1 MSDSS
6 ISKFFEKTR
15 KERLDIVG
23 NFANLSAEE
32 LEILQS
38 NDGGISFEKADKMV
52 ENAIGTFSLPL
63 GIATSFKING
73 KDYLVPMVI
82 EEPSVI
88 AAASKGAKIARIK
101 GGFKAT
107 SDESYSIGQIQVLN
121 ADINSAVKKIQESS
135 KEIINLA
142 NSKSNTL
149 SKMNKGAKKISCKEI
164 NTPLG
169 NMLIVE
175 LLIDVGDA
183 MGANV
188 TNTMCEAVSPLLEK
202 ITGGRILLRILS
214 NYSTQRI
221 AKATAVFDKK
231 EVGGEDVVDDIILAY
246 QFADNDVYRAVT
258 HNKGI
263 MNGIIAVANAT
274 GQDSRAIEAA
284 ANAYAARSGQYRS
297 LSKWTKNSEGNLVG
311 SLELPLSVGIIGGI
325 ANVHPIAKVCM
336 KILKVS
342 SAQELA
348 CVMTATGLAQNY
360 SAIRA
365 LATEGIQKGHMRLH
379 ARNLATAAGAKPDQ
393 VDKIVQKMIE
403 EKKISL
409 DKAKEILLNLDNL

>member
-15 KERLDIVG
+15 KERLDIVAD
-23 NFANLSAEE
+23 FANLSAEE
-32 LEILQS
+32 LKILQS
-38 NDGGISFEKADKMV
+38 SDGGISFEKADKMV

-63 GIATSFKING
+63 GVATNFKING

-88 AAASKGAKIARIK
+88 AAASKGAKIARIR
-101 GGFKAT
+101 GGFEVAAG
-107 SDESYSIGQIQVLN
+107 ESYSIGQIQLLDV
-121 ADINSAVKKIQESS
+121 DINSAVKKIQEAK
-135 KEIINLA
+135 KEILEHA

-149 SKMNKGAKKISCKEI
+149 SKMDKGAKKISCKEI
-164 NTPLG
+164 DTPLG
-169 NMLIVE
+169 KMLIVE

-188 TNTMCEAVSPLLEK
+188 TNTMCEAVSPLLET
-202 ITGGRILLRILS
+202 ITGGRALLRILS
-214 NYSTQRI
+214 NYSISRI
-221 AKATAVFDKK
+221 AKAKAVFDK
-231 EVGGEDVVDDIILAY
+231 EAVGGEEAVDDIILAY

-284 ANAYAARSGQYRS
+284 ANAYAASSGRYRS
-297 LSKWTKNSEGNLVG
+297 LSKWFKDDEGNLVG
-311 SLELPLSVGIIGGI
+311 SLELPLSVGIVGGI
-325 ANVHPIAKVCM
+325 INVHPIAKICA
-336 KILKVS
+336 KILGVS
-342 SAQELA
+342 SASELA
-348 CVMTATGLAQNY
+348 GIMTATGLAQNF
-360 SAIRA
+360 SAISA

-379 ARNLATAAGAKPDQ
+379 ARNLAASAGAKPDQ
-393 VDKIVQKMIE
+393 IDKIVKQMIK

-409 DKAKEILLNLDNL
+409 DRAKELLDDI

>member
-15 KERLDIVG
+15 KERLDIVAD
-23 NFANLSAEE
+23 FANLSAEE
-32 LEILQS
+32 LKILQS

-63 GIATSFKING
+63 GVATNFKING

-88 AAASKGAKIARIK
+88 AAASKGAKIARIR
-101 GGFKAT
+101 GGFEVAA
-107 SDESYSIGQIQVLN
+107 DQSYSIGQIQLLDV
-121 ADINSAVKKIQESS
+121 DINSAVKKIQESK
-135 KEIINLA
+135 KEILELA

-149 SKMNKGAKKISCKEI
+149 SKMDKGAKKVSCKEI
-164 NTPLG
+164 DTPLG
-169 NMLIVE
+169 KMLIVE

-188 TNTMCEAVSPLLEK
+188 TNTMCEAVSPLLET
-202 ITGGRILLRILS
+202 ITGGRALLRILS
-214 NYSTQRI
+214 NYSISRI
-221 AKATAVFDKK
+221 AKAKAVFDK
-231 EVGGEDVVDDIILAY
+231 EAVGGEEAVDDIILAY

-284 ANAYAARSGQYRS
+284 ANAYAASSGKYRS
-297 LSKWTKNSEGNLVG
+297 LSKWTKDQNGNLVG
-311 SLELPLSVGIIGGI
+311 SLELPLSVGIVGGI
-325 ANVHPIAKVCM
+325 INVHPIAKICA
-336 KILKVS
+336 KILGVS
-342 SAQELA
+342 SASELA
-348 CVMTATGLAQNY
+348 GIMTATGLAQNY
-360 SAIRA
+360 SAISA

-379 ARNLATAAGAKPDQ
+379 ARNLAASAGAKPDQ
-393 VDKIVQKMIE
+393 VDKIVKQMIE

-409 DKAKEILLNLDNL
+409 DRAKELLDDI